1 MTLLADIAGWIG
13 PDPLRA
19 VQTTPHGLRECP
31 GCGLFQTV
39 PALAPHTTARCP
51 RCNTLLR
58 STGSDPTTSAL
69 AFNLAALV
77 LLGVSC
83 TTTLMTVSTVGMVRT
98 AGLFSGPE
106 GLRGHGLWEL
116 ALIVLFTTVAA
127 PVLKLGATVYVLA
140 GLRMPVPP
148 RHLREVFAW
157 LERLRPWS
165 MIEVY
170 LLGVAVAYTKLIAL
184 VHIDIGT
191 ALFALGGLLVTMI
204 AADAALD
211 PQAVWEEIDRVSP
224 PPSDLHG
231 AAVPVSQP
239 TAGAIG
245 CRTCGLVSLSPVSGV
260 GECRRCGSHLH
271 AREPDSI
278 GHTWAL
284 TAAALILYVPANYF
298 PVLTVVQ
305 LGAGAPS
312 TILGGVVELF
322 DAGMYPLAA
331 LVFFASVAVPVLKLI
346 SMITLLVS
354 TQLGYTDRRR
364 DRAVLYRIVNTV
376 GRWSMIDVF
385 MISILVALVQ
395 FGAAVTIDPGIGG
408 VAFALVVITTMFA
421 AEGFDPRLM
430 WDAAGANR

>member
-1 MTLLADIAGWIG
+1 M
-13 PDPLRA
+13 PL
-19 VQTTPHGLRECP
+19 
-31 GCGLFQTV
+31 
-39 PALAPHTTARCP
+39 
-51 RCNTLLR
+51 
-58 STGSDPTTSAL
+58 
-69 AFNLAALV
+69 
-77 LLGVSC
+77 
-83 TTTLMTVSTVGMVRT
+83 
-98 AGLFSGPE
+98 
-106 GLRGHGLWEL
+106 
-116 ALIVLFTTVAA
+116 
-127 PVLKLGATVYVLA
+127 
-140 GLRMPVPP
+140 PP
-148 RHLREVFAW
+148 RHLRVVFAW
-157 LERLRPWS
+157 LEWLRPWS

-191 ALFALGGLLVTMI
+191 ALFGLGGLLVTMI

-211 PQAVWEEIDRVSP
+211 RQAVWEEIDRVSP
-224 PPSDLHG
+224 PMSGLEHAAAPAAQHVPG
-231 AAVPVSQP
+231 AL
-239 TAGAIG
+239 G
-245 CRTCGLVSLSPVSGV
+245 CRTCGLVSLPRAPGPR
-260 GECRRCGSHLH
+260 ECPRCGSDLH
-271 AREPDSI
+271 RREPDSI

-284 TAAALILYVPANYF
+284 TVAALILYIPANYF

-331 LVFFASVAVPVLKLI
+331 LVFFASIAVPVLKLI
-346 SMITLLVS
+346 SMITLLIT
-354 TQLGYTDRRR
+354 TQAGYTHRLH

-408 VAFALVVITTMFA
+408 IAFALVVITTMFA

-430 WDAAGANR
+430 WDAAAEARR